1 MANPI
6 DKIIVE
12 IQAETKELRRGLDKA
27 NKQLGNLNKQ
37 TGSATNALKQFGSVV
52 AAIGLAQVASQAIQ
66 TIREFEDLEATL
78 KAVTGSANAAA
89 ASFDLIRQFT
99 ATTTFQIQD
108 VANAFIKLK
117 LAGIVPTT
125 DVMQDFG
132 NFAAGMGKSITDLA
146 QAAFNAT
153 TGEMEMLKQFGVVAR
168 LQGNTIRATF
178 NGVTTEIERSG
189 PAITEFLRNIGRT
202 EFPTALADRADTLT
216 GAVSNLQDQL
226 SEFFVKIGEGGLKDA
241 LQDIS
246 LQFKQ
251 LLKDNESLA
260 FQLGSV
266 LGTALSVLAN
276 IISFVISNL
285 NLLAGVL
292 GFVAGAKV
300 MGALVV
306 VVPKVAA
313 AMKLLTSIIKG
324 QTAAA
329 IMLQS
334 VTGIGLVKVF
344 AGVAAGGTAIAL
356 MNSKLKQA
364 DEAAADAAEGGF
376 DELNDTLLNEMP
388 MNERAVD
395 AVAESVRDLG
405 IAIKALPKGKFSISD
420 VFDADFENTD
430 QAVRKINEDFM
441 EFFNNMEFAASSVSG
456 QKSNFAKAMLEQV
469 GFFHSQGIPANPNAV
484 EQMRVALGLSEEQLF
499 GPKGLFKNL
508 DDLAQFAGKFSSD
521 QLDNFYIDLF
531 GVDDVKFREIFAPI
545 LGVNGLE
552 KLIPMVAKKAKD
564 MKDGGL
570 GGTIAEILVP
580 ENKDMLDAFIA
591 LGRSLG
597 QFKGLDDSQIVT
609 FLQEL
614 HKVETD
620 PMKDLVGLNKLLG
633 KTLEEN
639 AEGGQDFLE
648 QLRGMSDEAIL
659 AALVHEDFKD
669 VLEKFGMS
677 ADEALVPIKAMLAE
691 TRDFK
696 KEVME
701 LPATF
706 KSADDA
712 LRILNEGLADN
723 KLTIESANAIYRDYL
738 ETLGPTGQAMAEI
751 GRNVESM
758 SDSFATDLTDAL
770 LTGQDAMETFRNF
783 TANIISMVISEF
795 MRLVVIKPI
804 VQAILGFFDLTALGT
819 PSQVSSGSGGGG
831 GRIFLAGGGRIQ
843 RGRPTVVGERGP
855 ELFVP
860 DHTGNI
866 MNNHMTNSALQG
878 GGPPIV
884 INQSVNFATGI
895 QGTVRAEVMQM
906 LPQIAEVSKSAVA
919 ESAERGGSFRRR
931 LIGN

>member
-52 AAIGLAQVASQAIQ
+52 AAIGLAQIASQAVA

-344 AGVAAGGTAIAL
+344 AGVAAGGTAIAI
-356 MNSKLKQA
+356 MNSKLKEA
-364 DEAAADAAEGGF
+364 DEAAEEAAEGGF

-405 IAIKALPKGKFSISD
+405 VAIKALPKGKFSISD
-420 VFDADFENTD
+420 VFDADFEDTD

-441 EFFNNMEFAASSVSG
+441 EFFDNMEFAASSVSG
-456 QKSNFAKAMLEQV
+456 QKANFAKAMLEQV
-469 GFFHSQGIPANPNAV
+469 GFFHSQGKPANENAV

-508 DDLAQFAGKFSSD
+508 ADLGEFAGKFSSD

-570 GGTIAEILVP
+570 GGTIAEMLVP
-580 ENKDMLDAFIA
+580 DNKDMLDSFIA

-609 FLQEL
+609 FLEEL

-633 KTLEEN
+633 ETLEEN
-639 AEGGQDFLE
+639 AEGSTNFLE
-648 QLRGMSDEAIL
+648 DLRAMSDEEIL
-659 AALVHEDFKD
+659 AALALMPE
-669 VLEKFGMS
+669 VLKKFGLS
-677 ADEALVPIKAMLAE
+677 ADEALVPIKAMLEE

-696 KEVME
+696 KEVMD

-712 LRILNEGLADN
+712 LRILNEGLANN
-723 KLTIESANAIYRDYL
+723 KLTLESANAIYREYL

-758 SDSFATDLTDAL
+758 SDSFADDLTDAL
-770 LTGQDAMETFRNF
+770 LTGQDAMEVFRNF

-804 VQAILGFFDLTALGT
+804 VQAILGFFDLTSLGT
-819 PSQVSSGSGGGG
+819 PATGGGADPNVFEASGG
-831 GRIFLAGGGRIQ
+831 RLQ
-843 RGRPTVVGERGP
+843 RGIPKIVGDRGP

-860 DHTGNI
+860 DHTGTL
-866 MNNHMTNSALQG
+866 MNNHMTNSTLRG
-878 GGPPIV
+878 SGTPII